1 MTEFSSPWANRP
13 AASILNS
20 SPPCRWQ
27 SCRSCLPSSANQ
39 GESGVRR
46 RLVSR
51 LRQLREA
58 AGLSLAGVAAQIEV
72 NQGSLSRI
80 ENGERG
86 TTPVLIRALLDCT
99 LPDFGV
105 ALQAEALLTQQPAH
119 RVRADP
125 VSPPSQFGRLVGVCA
140 WYVCVG
146 GGGRS
151 RTLWPGRYSQ
161 DRLALDQ
168 TPAATADP
176 AD

>member
-1 MTEFSSPWANRP
+1 MQRQLAT
-13 AASILNS
+13 
-20 SPPCRWQ
+20 Q
-27 SCRSCLPSSANQ
+27 
-39 GESGVRR
+39 
-46 RLVSR
+46 

-58 AGLSLAGVAAQIEV
+58 AGLSLAEVAAQIEV

-86 TTPVLIRALLDCT
+86 TTPVLVRALLDCA

-105 ALQAEALLTQQPAH
+105 ALQAEALLAQQTAH

-125 VSPPSQFGRLVGVCA
+125 VSLPSQFGRLVGLCA
-140 WYVCVG
+140 WWWG
-146 GGGRS
+146 EGGRS
-151 RTLWPGRYSQ
+151 RTFWPGRYSQ

-176 AD
+176 ADPTQRALTGLRFPHAKRHRALTNACGAGNRPDPAVLERPGLHP